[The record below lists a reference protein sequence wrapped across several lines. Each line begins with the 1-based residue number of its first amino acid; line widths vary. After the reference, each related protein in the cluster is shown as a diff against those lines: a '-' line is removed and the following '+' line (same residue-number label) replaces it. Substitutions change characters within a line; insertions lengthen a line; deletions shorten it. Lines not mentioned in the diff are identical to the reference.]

1 MLQTGYRF
9 IFHRMLF
16 NVIFLL
22 MLATVL
28 AAPAPATAADMD
40 GATIASQGNG
50 RGAAA
55 CATCHGTD
63 GVGQQAAGFPR
74 LAGLNAAYLRHQ
86 LESYANGTRDNV
98 IMNPMA
104 ASLDERERRIL
115 ADYYSTLPF
124 AVLPEKSA
132 SISFPESEQDDPGA
146 WLALRGRWEKQV
158 PACVQCHGPRGIG
171 VGEHFPPLAGQ
182 PAKYIADQLQAWQ
195 SGARR
200 NDPLG
205 LMKHIADAL
214 SNDDIQAVSAWLAA
228 QSAPIE
234 GANP

>member
-1 MLQTGYRF
+1 MLLTGDFF
-9 IFHRMLF
+9 IFYRALPGAL
-16 NVIFLL
+16 VLL
-22 MLATVL
+22 LLAVVSS
-28 AAPAPATAADMD
+28 ATAADMD
-40 GATIASQGNG
+40 GATIARQGNG
-50 RGAAA
+50 RGAAP
-55 CATCHGTD
+55 CATCHGTS
-63 GVGQQAAGFPR
+63 GNGQDAAGFPR
-74 LAGLNAAYLRHQ
+74 LAGLNATYLRRQ
-86 LESYANGTRDNV
+86 LESYVGGTRDHAV
-98 IMNPMA
+98 MKPMA
-104 ASLDERERRIL
+104 ASLNENERQIL

-124 AVLPEKSA
+124 AALPGKPA
-132 SISFPESEQDDPGA
+132 SIPFPESEQDDPGA

-195 SGARR
+195 SGARK

-214 SNDDIQAVSAWLAA
+214 SNDDIQAVSAWFAA